1 MVRYNYNQP
10 SVWEARHSK
19 TGNKTVGVNLRLD
32 GVILSQHRWY
42 QRTLNEI
49 FTKNGKNWPRFL
61 DVESTSEE
69 LLLRKL
75 FPFAVQK
82 GFVFI
87 RVHLAVPDRSDRHPG
102 LLQEVGAASADDLV
116 LCESATATSN
126 SGKGSVEGLKKSSS
140 NDLACPSKT
149 GPKGS
154 AGPSKTGP
162 KGSSGPSKN
171 IYLNLWRVI
180 VEGRA
185 VEGTGGRG
193 PGGRGRLK

>member
-1 MVRYNYNQP
+1 MHAPTVKMVRYSYN
-10 SVWEARHSK
+10 STFCVRSKTHSK
-19 TGNKTVGVNLRLD
+19 TGNKTIGVNFRLER
-32 GVILSQHRWY
+32 VILSQHRWY
-42 QRTLNEI
+42 QRTLNKI
-49 FTKNGKNWPRFL
+49 FTKNSKKWPRFL

-82 GFVFI
+82 RFVLI

-102 LLQEVGAASADDLV
+102 LLQEVGATSADDRV

-126 SGKGSVEGLKKSSS
+126 SGKGSVEGLKKSAS

-154 AGPSKTGP
+154 AGPSK
-162 KGSSGPSKN
+162 N
-171 IYLNLWRVI
+171 IYLNR
-180 VEGRA
+180 
-185 VEGTGGRG
+185 
-193 PGGRGRLK
+193 